1 MSVSK
6 KSSKKTNKSPQQR
19 SKRIYYAFF
28 LLFFA
33 NIIVLSFFGYFI
45 YRLVESQV
53 NVYSREQIKVNSIP
67 RLQKQS
73 EVQVSASSFVVYDP
87 LTRTIILSKNPNLRL
102 SPASSIKI
110 LTALVVLDIYDLT
123 DYLPAVTAS
132 YDESKMG
139 LYWGEQI
146 SVENLLYGLL
156 LISGNDAAKTLA
168 SNFPNGTNAFII
180 AMNNK
185 AKSLGLTES
194 YFVDPSGY
202 MDNNYSTAFQMALLT
217 SNAMKNDKIRE
228 IVGTQKKV
236 VYDSTGLTAHPLTNL
251 NELLAEKNVTGVK
264 TGFTNEAGGVLVT
277 SYMHNGRELII
288 VVMKSKDRFSD
299 TRKII
304 SEINSNVYYSDVTPA
319 EVVAY

>member
-6 KSSKKTNKSPQQR
+6 KFNKKTNKSPQQR

-33 NIIVLSFFGYFI
+33 NIIVFSFFGYFI
-45 YRLVESQV
+45 YRIINNKIEVLG
-53 NVYSREQIKVNSIP
+53 REQIQLHSIP
-67 RLQKQS
+67 KLKS
-73 EVQVSASSFVVYDP
+73 EQAIQVSAASFVVYDP
-87 LTRTIILSKNPNLRL
+87 LTRTIVLSKNPNLRL

-110 LTALVVLDIYDLT
+110 LTALVVLDIYNLT
-123 DYLPAVTAS
+123 DNLPAVPAS

-139 LYWGEQI
+139 LYTGEQI
-146 SVENLLYGLL
+146 SVESLLYGLL

-228 IVGTQKKV
+228 IVGTQRKV

-288 VVMKSKDRFSD
+288 VVMKSQDRFSD

>member
-6 KSSKKTNKSPQQR
+6 KFNKKTNKSPQQR

-45 YRLVESQV
+45 YRLVENQV

-67 RLQKQS
+67 RLQKQP
-73 EVQVSASSFVVYDP
+73 EVQVSASSFVAYDP
-87 LTRTIILSKNPNLRL
+87 LTRTIVLSKNPNLRL

-110 LTALVVLDIYDLT
+110 LTALVVLDIYDLE

-168 SNFPNGTNAFII
+168 SNFPNGTNAFVI

-185 AKSLGLTES
+185 ARSLGLTES

-228 IVGTQKKV
+228 IVGTQRKV

-264 TGFTNEAGGVLVT
+264 TGFTNEAGGVLIT
-277 SYMHNGRELII
+277 SYIHNGRELII
-288 VVMKSKDRFSD
+288 VVMKSQDRFSD